1 MHFNSVVRRGGSE
14 IFFNSYNRGLTGRF
28 YILFLSIGEMS
39 NFKRYFIVLRVFV
52 KNSIYCVNF

>member
-14 IFFNSYNRGLTGRF
+14 IFFNSYTGLTGRF